1 MVYPKHNKIVF
12 RGVFLDTPEEWSFS
26 TKWESVVSGFSD
38 WLPEDLDA
46 GEVRTALDTLF
57 NTADFGVNTRCTE
70 WRAYQIGEDGK
81 VIGDNLRTEVLAAP
95 GPTGA
100 SSLTLPPQVSFA
112 VTTVAESRGLA
123 KLGRFF
129 LPGPSHQ
136 TGTGMKMTAAQA
148 QARVQSVTAF
158 LKSISDAWGEKS
170 AGESCDLVNVSG
182 VGAGR
187 MQTIKRIRVG
197 RVYDVINRR
206 RRQMLEEYEEN
217 ATDIDW

>member
-1 MVYPKHNKIVF
+1 MVF

-26 TKWESVVSGFSD
+26 TKWESEISGSD
-38 WLPEDLDA
+38 DWVPDEIDA
-46 GEVRTALDTLF
+46 PTVRTALDTLF
-57 NTADFGVNTRCTE
+57 NTANFGVNTRCTE
-70 WRAYQIGEDGK
+70 WRAYQIGADGK
-81 VIGDNLRTEVLAAP
+81 VIGDNLRTEELAAP

-100 SSLTLPPQVSFA
+100 SSLTLPPQVSIA
-112 VTTVAESRGLA
+112 VTTEAASRGLA

-148 QARVQSVTAF
+148 QQRVQDVTTF
-158 LKSISDAWGEKS
+158 LKAISDAWGNKT
-170 AGESCDLVNVSG
+170 GQSCDLVNVSN

-187 MQTIKRIRVG
+187 IQSVTNLRVG

-206 RRQMLEEYEEN
+206 RRQMLEEYEVN
-217 ATDIDW
+217 ATPIDW